1 MDVLTNMTN
10 GVYVVNIVMNVMKI
24 PFTFLMIG
32 IGGNF
37 FEKRLKKIIDKLKEI
52 LYNISK

>member
-32 IGGNF
+32 IGIGGNF
-37 FEKRLKKIIDKLKEI
+37 FLKKIKE
-52 LYNISK
+52 NP